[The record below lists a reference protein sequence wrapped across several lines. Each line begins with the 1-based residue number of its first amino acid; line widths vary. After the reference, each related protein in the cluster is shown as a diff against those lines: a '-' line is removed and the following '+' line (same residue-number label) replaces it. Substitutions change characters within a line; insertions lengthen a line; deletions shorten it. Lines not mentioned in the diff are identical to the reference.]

1 LFIGHHNN
9 TLKQKVINMQPETLT
24 FQWLSPLLIGII
36 AGLVGII
43 GWMIKGYLNSF
54 KESID
59 KIAMSLEENIKKV
72 EVFMREINDKHTD
85 VDKRV
90 VRLEEHI
97 KINK

>member
-1 LFIGHHNN
+1 MA
-9 TLKQKVINMQPETLT
+9 QETLT

-36 AGLVGII
+36 AGLIGII

>member
-1 LFIGHHNN
+1 
-9 TLKQKVINMQPETLT
+9 
-24 FQWLSPLLIGII
+24 
-36 AGLVGII
+36 
-43 GWMIKGYLNSF
+43 MIKGYLNSF